1 MSYDPYASD
10 QEEQL
15 SYDPYA
21 PEAQL
26 PIPSSSKDL
35 LTHQRPI
42 VLNSRIRSSPPIPSS
57 EYKTPYDFEGG
68 GVNVPLLPL
77 RAPQTVQLPLTQNVG
92 TQGIL
97 RIDIPQSNWSERGK
111 YDKQQSSF
119 YPWTAVTTDDKEY
132 YFPRRCLHPS
142 SVEAECAIEVQS
154 PSPNYLKYLDT
165 TPPSTSSTLSTF
177 PTRKPP
183 VRHPFAKN
191 FEVPQW
197 RNLAIHTGLCGLSYP
212 FLLIFV
218 IMGQGKS
225 LFWSR
230 LFVGAGSGI
239 LGVMLGLSL
248 MRLAR
253 GILEAASM

>member
-1 MSYDPYASD
+1 MSYDPYD
-10 QEEQL
+10 QEDQL

-21 PEAQL
+21 PEEQL
-26 PIPSSSKDL
+26 PIPSKEH
-35 LTHQRPI
+35 LTPQRPI
-42 VLNSRIRSSPPIPSS
+42 ALNSREQDNPPMPSL
-57 EYKTPYDFEGG
+57 EYKTPYDAADGE
-68 GVNVPLLPL
+68 VDVPLLPL
-77 RAPQTVQLPLTQNVG
+77 RGPQTQTVQLPLTRNVG
-92 TQGIL
+92 AEGIL
-97 RIDIPQSNWSERGK
+97 RIDIPHSNWNERVK
-111 YDKQQSSF
+111 DDNHLSDYPLSS
-119 YPWTAVTTDDKEY
+119 VTTDDKEY
-132 YFPRRCLHPS
+132 CSPRRRLHPS
-142 SVEAECAIEVQS
+142 SVEAHCTIEVQS
-154 PSPNYLKYLDT
+154 PSPNYLKYFDS
-165 TPPSTSSTLSTF
+165 TPLSTSSIHGTF

-183 VRHPFAKN
+183 VQHPFAKN

-197 RNLAIHTGLCGLSYP
+197 RNLAIHTGLCALSYP